1 MLKAKTQA
9 TFPGWDGRMCRVFFP
24 DKNSNQAPLRIFK
37 TQKLRQVDGQVTC
50 LHSSCR
56 VLCALQEVSARLLL
70 QSSGQS
76 HCQDAD
82 MIAPLAKLKL
92 QKFHKLQICNFKNGI
107 NCEINC
113 ENELQFAK

>member
-1 MLKAKTQA
+1 MSR
-9 TFPGWDGRMCRVFFP
+9 FFFP

-92 QKFHKLQICNFKNGI
+92 KFVISKNGR
-107 NCEINC
+107 NCEIIC